1 MADKLK
7 ILIVDDETAL
17 ADSISSYLR
26 LKGHDG
32 KGIRDSEQVIRHIT
46 EGQYEN
52 RYDVLLL
59 DIFMPGL
66 EGIELIQMIR
76 RALVYTKII
85 VMSGFTERNGKPLS
99 DLVEEYEVAAVMKKP
114 FKARELLQ
122 FIEN

>member
-1 MADKLK
+1 
-7 ILIVDDETAL
+7 
-17 ADSISSYLR
+17 
-26 LKGHDG
+26 
-32 KGIRDSEQVIRHIT
+32 
-46 EGQYEN
+46 
-52 RYDVLLL
+52 
-59 DIFMPGL
+59 MPGL

>member
-1 MADKLK
+1 MAEKLK

-17 ADSISSYLR
+17 ADSISSFLK
-26 LKGHDG
+26 LKGHDV
-32 KGIRDSEQVIRHIT
+32 KVISDSEEVISHIT
-46 EGQYEN
+46 ERDYEN
-52 RYDVLLL
+52 RYDVMLL
-59 DIFMPGL
+59 DVFMPGL

-85 VMSGFTERNGKPLS
+85 VMSGHTERNGKKLA

-122 FIEN
+122 YLED